1 MSHGFITYVA
11 NVYACLSECVFALS
25 LWDYS
30 NEVLGLGLLSN
41 VQFFFIWDILC
52 RDLGLGLGLETLWM
66 AINLSKSL
74 CKQSKP

>member
-52 RDLGLGLGLETLWM
+52 RDLGLGLGIETLWM
-66 AINLSKSL
+66 FINLSKSL

>member
-41 VQFFFIWDILC
+41 VNFFKWDILW
-52 RDLGLGLGLETLWM
+52 RDLGLGLETLWM
-66 AINLSKSL
+66 VINHK
-74 CKQSKP
+74 